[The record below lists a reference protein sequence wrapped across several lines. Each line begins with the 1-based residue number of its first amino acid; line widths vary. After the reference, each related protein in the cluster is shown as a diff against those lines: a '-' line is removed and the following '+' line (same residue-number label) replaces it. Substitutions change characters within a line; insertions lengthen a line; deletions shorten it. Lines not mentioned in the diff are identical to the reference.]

1 MIRNWKNKSPQIDPS
16 AFVEESAQVIG
27 DVTIGAESSI
37 WFNTTIRGDVNYI
50 TIGKRTSI
58 QDGSVLHVTKSP
70 SWPLII
76 GDNITV
82 GHSVTLHGCTIEGP
96 ALIGMGA
103 TVMDGAILKPNVV
116 IAAGALV
123 PEGMVV
129 EENTLLMGM
138 PAKPKRKLTD
148 KEVEWLQVSAQ
159 NYVDYRLDYM

>member
-1 MIRNWKNKSPQIDPS
+1 MIRSWKNKNPKIDPS
-16 AFVEESAQVIG
+16 VFIEESAQVIG
-27 DVTIGAESSI
+27 NVTIGAESSI

-58 QDGSVLHVTKSP
+58 QDGSVLHVTKEP

-103 TVMDGAILKPNVV
+103 IVLDGAILKPNVV
-116 IAAGALV
+116 VAAGALV
-123 PEGMVV
+123 AEGTVV
-129 EENTLLMGM
+129 QENTLVMGM
-138 PAKPKRKLTD
+138 PAKPRRNLTD

>member
-16 AFVEESAQVIG
+16 AFIEDSAQVIG
-27 DVTIGAESSI
+27 DVTIGAESSV

-58 QDGSVLHVTKSP
+58 QDGSVLHVTKDP

-116 IAAGALV
+116 VAAGALV

-129 EENTLLMGM
+129 EKNTLLMGM

-148 KEVEWLQVSAQ
+148 KELEWLQVSAQ